1 MKKTKMTTKDF
12 VRIGMLTALAC
23 VLTMVPQIPTGTGG
37 YVHFGD
43 SIIYVTAAF
52 MGPIAG
58 AFVGA
63 IGHSLADLLSG
74 YVIFAIA
81 TFIIKGIMGFVIG
94 KILYENFSLIRFII
108 AAAAALL
115 IVTLGYFI
123 AEIPMFG
130 LETAAVVFISS
141 PIQWLMSVAASAI
154 FIPLLNKYKSKIF

>member
-1 MKKTKMTTKDF
+1 MTTTTF
-12 VRIGMLTALAC
+12 VRVGMLTALAC

-52 MGPIAG
+52 LGPVAG

-81 TFIIKGIMGFVIG
+81 TFIIKGLMGFVIG
-94 KILYENFSLIRFII
+94 KILYKNFRSVRFILATVI
-108 AAAAALL
+108 SLA

-130 LETAAVVFISS
+130 VETAAVVFISS
-141 PIQWLMSVAASAI
+141 PAQWLMSVAATAI
-154 FIPLLNKYKSKIF
+154 FIPLINKYKHKIGL